1 MYREKSFSEKPI
13 ETVLQEIQLAAQTQP
28 HTKRIFLADGDAL
41 YRDTETLLTI
51 LQVLHENFPQLERV
65 SSYALPNNLL
75 TKTPEEL
82 LALREAGLTLL
93 YYGVETGSAP
103 LLKCITKGATP
114 SKMQTGLQK
123 ATDAGFH
130 VSATV
135 ILGLGGQHYWQE
147 HIEQTATLINALNL
161 TYVSTLQLTLDASLE
176 EEYQQKFQR
185 QEREFL
191 PQSDQAILNEQILL
205 ISLISPEK
213 SVIFRSNHASNA
225 LPLKGVLPED
235 KDTLLSQLNDA
246 ANGATELIPEWL
258 RGL

>member
-1 MYREKSFSEKPI
+1 MYREKSFSEKPV

-41 YRDTETLLTI
+41 YRDTETLLKI
-51 LQVLHENFPQLERV
+51 LQSLHNNFPQLERV

-75 TKTPEEL
+75 TKTAEEL

-123 ATDAGFH
+123 ATDTGFH